1 MKLTIISY
9 LRKLDTHFEKIAL
22 AVSNIGPDKGSIF
35 SRFQSN
41 PENLRFIIS
50 SSPVSS
56 FGSISNI
63 SHLDLVGHGTSRN
76 GFNLGDIPIIANNSI
91 TDDFRKILNDTLPA
105 ETTGKQGTVIRLLG
119 CMTGAEPSGHLLLK
133 SISKELGE
141 REVIGTTSL
150 VMSEDFGIG
159 GLREDFRNLT
169 SSRDHTSSPTVPP
182 SDEASFDKSMDQYKG
197 LLPDGY
203 EFVGVGHPVALVEHE
218 LFKKNK
224 DGSTISVK
232 YACENRVIMIVA
244 PLHRAPRIYQWS
256 RGGPAPA
263 PRLNEP

>member
-9 LRKLDTHFEKIAL
+9 LQKLDTHFERIAL
-22 AVSNIGPDKGSIF
+22 TVSNEGSNKISRF

-41 PENLRFIIS
+41 SENLRYTIS

-56 FGSISNI
+56 FGSISLI
-63 SHLDLVGHGTSRN
+63 SQLDLVGHGTSPN
-76 GFNLGDIPIIANNSI
+76 GFNLGDVPIITNNSI
-91 TDDFRKILNDTLPA
+91 TDDFKKVLNDTLPS
-105 ETTGKQGTVIRLLG
+105 ESNGKQGTVIRLLG

-133 SISKELGE
+133 SISGELGG

-159 GLREDFRNLT
+159 GLREDFHNLT
-169 SSRDHTSSPTVPP
+169 SSRDRTSSPIVLP
-182 SDEASFDKSMDQYKG
+182 SDEASCDKSMDQYKG

-203 EFVGVGHPVALVEHE
+203 EFVGKGHPVAMVEHE
-218 LFKKNK
+218 LFKRTKE
-224 DGSTISVK
+224 GSTISVK
-232 YACENRVIMIVA
+232 YACKNRVIMIVT
-244 PLHRAPRIYQWS
+244 PLHSAPRIYQWS

-263 PRLNEP
+263 PRLNVP